1 MRPTCRRGNLA
12 AAIRFVA
19 QCALLIAVIPLRAS
33 ADPPAGAGEA
43 FLEGNRLY
51 QEGDYPGA
59 ARAYEQILELGVTAP
74 ELEYN
79 LANAYLKTG
88 QTGGAVLHY
97 RRALV
102 LRPKFESA
110 EQNLVYARSLTQDVK
125 PDEGASAPRW
135 DWVSRLRLGPGL
147 ASGLLF
153 AVFTAFAAA
162 GAMRLRWWRERPAAT
177 VLQGVLGGLVLLLA
191 AALFFEWHLIEG
203 RDEGVVVAKE
213 IDVRAGPGDQ
223 YTVSF
228 RLHEGTEVEI
238 VRGSP
243 GWREVRVSDR
253 LQGWA
258 PETAVTAIE
267 DR

>member
-1 MRPTCRRGNLA
+1 MRPARRRAGLA
-12 AAIRFVA
+12 AATLLAAF
-19 QCALLIAVIPLRAS
+19 CALLAAMIPVA
-33 ADPPAGAGEA
+33 AAGAPAGASEA

-59 ARAYEQILELGVTAP
+59 VKAYERILESGVTAP

-79 LANAYLKTG
+79 LANAYLKAGRTG
-88 QTGGAVLHY
+88 AAVLHY

-102 LRPKFESA
+102 LRSKFESA
-110 EQNLVYARSLTQDVK
+110 EQNLSYARSLTQDVK

-135 DWVSRLRLGPGL
+135 GWVSRLRLGPAL

-153 AVFTAFAAA
+153 AVFTAFAAV
-162 GAMRLRWWRERPAAT
+162 GVMRLRWWRERPAAT
-177 VLQGVLGGLVLLLA
+177 VLQGVLGGLALLLA

-203 RDEGVVVAKE
+203 RHEAVVVAKE
-213 IDVRAGPGDQ
+213 TEVRAGPGDQ

-238 VRGSP
+238 VRAST